1 MNPLN
6 RSYYGSL
13 SGLAFLV
20 LFLTGC
26 ATAPKPPAISSAAPK
41 APVYTGL
48 IIVQGPTSQG
58 AEPRND
64 KISHLVLH
72 YTAGTLPSSL
82 DILQGKN
89 RAHKVGVHYVLTD
102 EPNPRVIRM
111 VPESLAAF
119 HAGKSGWADT
129 SSLNQRSIGIEI
141 INLDGNVH
149 PYSTAQADVLF
160 TLCSDIIRRH
170 GIRPE
175 NVVGHSDIAVGRKID
190 PGSLFPWPKLA
201 SLGIG
206 AWPLPEEVK
215 TNLAIQKTLPPAEI
229 RLLLTVYGYHLE
241 AGDAGL
247 KLGIE
252 AFQRHFRPAK
262 IDGFADPES
271 LAILQSL
278 VRRYRSEELRK
289 ARLKR
294 KV

>member
-1 MNPLN
+1 MNQLN
-6 RSYYGSL
+6 RSYYGHL
-13 SGLAFLV
+13 NVWVFLA

-26 ATAPKPPAISSAAPK
+26 ATAPKPAAINPAASK
-41 APVYTGL
+41 TPVYTGL
-48 IIVQGPTSQG
+48 NIIQGPTSQG
-58 AEPRND
+58 AEPRKD
-64 KISHLVLH
+64 KITHLVLH

-82 DILQGKN
+82 DILQGKD

-102 EPNPRVIRM
+102 EPNPRIIRM

-129 SSLNQRSIGIEI
+129 TSLNQRSIGIEI

-149 PYSTAQADVLF
+149 SYSAAQADMLF
-160 TLCSDIIRRH
+160 TLCSDIIRRY

-175 NVVGHSDIAVGRKID
+175 NVVGHSDIAVGRKVD

-201 SLGIG
+201 SLGVG

-215 TNLAIQKTLPPAEI
+215 ANLAKPRTLPPAEI
-229 RLLLTVYGYHLE
+229 RQLLTVYGYHLE

-247 KLGIE
+247 KLGLE
-252 AFQRHFRPAK
+252 AFQRHFRPSR
-262 IDGFADPES
+262 IDGLADPES
-271 LAILQSL
+271 LAILQAL
-278 VRRYRSEELRK
+278 VRRYRSEDLRK
-289 ARLKR
+289 ARLQR